1 MQAEMVS
8 VFLVD
13 FASTLHRNNL
23 QPQHSESG
31 APEGD
36 AVLTKSIAGL
46 RINVA
51 RGRVLKDTLLT
62 YGYARAPTKLSI
74 SRFCATVICE

>member
-36 AVLTKSIAGL
+36 AVLTKSIPGL

-51 RGRVLKDTLLT
+51 SRTGSKGYTSDLRLCKGADETLYIAHLCD
-62 YGYARAPTKLSI
+62 GDL
-74 SRFCATVICE
+74 